1 MRIIA
6 IVLLIFLVGLQAR
19 LWHGAG
25 SAAELR
31 QLREQAL
38 LQQAENDELR
48 LRNEAVRNDVHD
60 LRVGLDAVEERA
72 RNELGLIKPGE
83 TFYRIVA
90 KSAP

>member
-6 IVLLIFLVGLQAR
+6 AVLVVALIGLQAR

-31 QLREQAL
+31 QLREQAQ
-38 LQQAENDELR
+38 LQIAENDELR
-48 LRNEAVRNDVHD
+48 MRNDEVRNDVKD
-60 LRVGLDAVEERA
+60 MKEGLDAVEERA

-83 TFYRIVA
+83 TFYRIVP
-90 KSAP
+90 KS

>member
-1 MRIIA
+1 MRFIA
-6 IVLLIFLVGLQAR
+6 IGLLALLLGLQAR

-31 QLREQAL
+31 QLREQTN
-38 LQQAENDELR
+38 LQKAENDELR
-48 LRNEAVRNDVHD
+48 LRNEEVRNDVHD

-90 KSAP
+90 KSTP

>member
-6 IVLLIFLVGLQAR
+6 AVLVVVLIGLQAR

-31 QLREQAL
+31 QLREQAQ
-38 LQQAENDELR
+38 LQIAENDELR
-48 LRNEAVRNDVHD
+48 MRNDEVRNDVKD
-60 LRVGLDAVEERA
+60 MKEGLDAVEERA

-83 TFYRIVA
+83 TFYRIVP
-90 KSAP
+90 KS